1 MTISKHVVP
10 FSCST
15 ESPATGTTAFLP
27 SSVSRLPSYQ
37 SAIPAMILVVSVALM
52 LVLIPAVAPAQT
64 IYIYED
70 EDGITHF
77 TDRKPE
83 TEREVTIQRAVAE
96 PEAMLD
102 IRQYGSDD
110 SPVWMFRNR
119 THGPL
124 AVRVAFANSD
134 NVVSEPDLPRI
145 FVLDALEESE
155 LVTIGPLDERQSWA
169 YRLKTGS
176 LPGRP
181 DVSHRPER
189 PYRPPFA
196 AGENFRIGQAF
207 GGEFSHSEPSSYYAV
222 DIAMPIGTPVHAA
235 RSGVVMG
242 MARYFHGAGEDMKR
256 YGQRANF
263 VRILHADG
271 TMAVYAHLDYEGVR
285 VREGQRVERGQLI
298 GKSGNTGFTTGPHLH
313 FVIQKNRDMNLVS
326 VPFEF
331 EGEYGQG
338 VRPREGL
345 EIEAR

>member
-1 MTISKHVVP
+1 MGAAR
-10 FSCST
+10 CS
-15 ESPATGTTAFLP
+15 P

-37 SAIPAMILVVSVALM
+37 SAFQATILVLAAALT
-52 LVLIPAVAPAQT
+52 LVLIPAAAPAQT

-70 EDGITHF
+70 DDGITHF

-102 IRQYGSDD
+102 VRQRGPDD

-119 THGPL
+119 THGPV
-124 AVRVAFANSD
+124 AVRVEFAEED
-134 NVVSEPDLPRI
+134 NVVSEPELPRV
-145 FVLDALEESE
+145 FVLDALEDRE
-155 LVTIGPLDERQSWA
+155 LVTIGPLDRYRSWA

-181 DVSHRPER
+181 DASHRPDR
-189 PYRPPFA
+189 PYRAPFA
-196 AGENFRIGQAF
+196 PGEGFRIGQAF
-207 GGEFSHSEPSSYYAV
+207 GGEFSHNEPSSYYAI
-222 DIAMPIGTPVHAA
+222 DISMPIGTPVHAA
-235 RSGVVMG
+235 REGVVIDQ
-242 MARYFHGAGEDMKR
+242 ARYFHGAGEDLKR

-263 VRILHADG
+263 VRILHDDG

-285 VREGQRVERGQLI
+285 VAPGQRVRRGQLI

-313 FVIQKNRDMNLVS
+313 FVIQKNRNMELVS

-331 EGEYGQG
+331 EGENGQG
-338 VRPREGL
+338 VQPRQGSR
-345 EIEAR
+345 IEAR

>member
-1 MTISKHVVP
+1 MSIS
-10 FSCST
+10 
-15 ESPATGTTAFLP
+15 P

-37 SAIPAMILVVSVALM
+37 SAIPATILGISVALM
-52 LVLIPAVAPAQT
+52 LLLIPAVAATQT

-70 EDGITHF
+70 DDGITHF

-102 IRQYGSDD
+102 IRQYGPDD

-124 AVRVAFANSD
+124 AVRVEFAKAD
-134 NVVSEPDLPRI
+134 NVVSEPDLPQV
-145 FVLDALEESE
+145 FVLDAQQDRE
-155 LVTIGPLDERQSWA
+155 LVTIGPLDQYQSWA
-169 YRLKTGS
+169 YRLKTGTV
-176 LPGRP
+176 PGRP
-181 DVSHRPER
+181 DASHRPQR

-196 AGENFRIGQAF
+196 AGEIFRIGQAF
-207 GGEFSHSEPSSYYAV
+207 GGEFSHSEPSSYHAV

-235 RSGVVMG
+235 RSGVVMD
-242 MARYFHGAGEDMKR
+242 MARFFHGAGEDLKR

-263 VRILHADG
+263 IRILHDDG

-285 VREGQRVERGQLI
+285 VREGQHVERGQLI

-331 EGEYGQG
+331 EGDNGQG
-338 VRPREGL
+338 VRPRAGL